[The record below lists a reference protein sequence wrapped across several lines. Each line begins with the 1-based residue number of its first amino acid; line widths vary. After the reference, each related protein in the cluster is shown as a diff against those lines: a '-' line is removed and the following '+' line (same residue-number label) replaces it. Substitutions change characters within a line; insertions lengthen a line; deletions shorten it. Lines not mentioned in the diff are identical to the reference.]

1 MRQMMTNRRSLRR
14 LIIAAALV
22 LSFAAGVGASAAWRV
37 HDPLLDKAVENLN
50 GAKTL
55 LEASEP
61 GEITPKGVRQFNR
74 HVSRAITACDNAISA
89 IADAIAASD
98 AGH

>member
-1 MRQMMTNRRSLRR
+1 MRQMISNRSLRR
-14 LIIAAALV
+14 LITAAALV
-22 LSFAAGVGASAAWRV
+22 AAFAAGVGTSAMRRA
-37 HDPLLDKAVENLN
+37 HDPLLDKAIENLN

-74 HVSRAITACDNAISA
+74 QVDRAIGACDDAIEA
-89 IADAIAASD
+89 IAGAIAASE
-98 AGH
+98 GGI